1 MRLYSVLLSGTFYIA
16 RKLGMAK
23 HMLEHAIMA
32 AYGSNGIR
40 DYSFLFD
47 CPEVRKMRHDMER
60 KYVEGKLEL

>member
-1 MRLYSVLLSGTFYIA
+1 
-16 RKLGMAK
+16 MAK